1 MVLAA
6 AAFETPPG
14 VSAHH
19 ANTPGKQPAPPT
31 TALIRGCFGG
41 VLARSQ
47 LQFGRS
53 QGILDGLRWQLG
65 LEIFTLHLSFFG
77 VPNID
82 FCSVPDISRTHG
94 QTTFFL
100 RLGPRKGDLRWVE
113 VAVGS
118 GLMHIVFRSAIFGL
132 PKIDF
137 GSVLG
142 ISKIKWLNHLLV
154 L

>member
-1 MVLAA
+1 MPSPNGKYSMAGPSHLINWDFPLAPTPPPLARAWFVAA

-19 ANTPGKQPAPPT
+19 ANTPGKHPAPPT

-82 FCSVPDISRTHG
+82 F
-94 QTTFFL
+94 FL
-100 RLGPRKGDLRWVE
+100 GAGYLKNTWP
-113 VAVGS
+113 
-118 GLMHIVFRSAIFGL
+118 
-132 PKIDF
+132 
-137 GSVLG
+137 
-142 ISKIKWLNHLLV
+142 NHLLV

>member
-1 MVLAA
+1 MAGPSHLINWDFPLAPTPPPLARAWFVAA

-19 ANTPGKQPAPPT
+19 ANTPGKHPAPPT

-65 LEIFTLHLSFFG
+65 LEIFTLHLSFLG
-77 VPNID
+77 
-82 FCSVPDISRTHG
+82 H
-94 QTTFFL
+94 FL
-100 RLGPRKGDLRWVE
+100 GFQ
-113 VAVGS
+113 
-118 GLMHIVFRSAIFGL
+118 I
-132 PKIDF
+132 
-137 GSVLG
+137 
-142 ISKIKWLNHLLV
+142 
-154 L
+154 